1 MLYKEKVEKQIK
13 RYELIS
19 KNKNKFSFYMNL
31 DNVNIELEHLK
42 EEWKDLKNIDCISE
56 ECYNCSK
63 NKICKIGIK
72 KDIEKELK

>member
-19 KNKNKFSFYMNL
+19 KNKNKFSFYMNIDNINLQL
-31 DNVNIELEHLK
+31 DELK
-42 EEWKDLKNIDCISE
+42 EEWKDLENIDCISE

-63 NKICKIGIK
+63 KEICKIGIK